1 MTYQWHDL
9 LGNVGV
15 VMILSAYLLLQLQ
28 KMSAHS
34 LKFSVL
40 NGVGALFILISLARD
55 FNLSAVVIES
65 FWLVISAMGVVRYF
79 WTRKKFPRVD

>member
-1 MTYQWHDL
+1 MEYHWHDL

-15 VMILSAYLLLQLQ
+15 VLILSAYLLLQLE

-40 NGVGALFILISLARD
+40 NGVGALLILISLTRD
-55 FNLSAVVIES
+55 FNLSALIIES
-65 FWLVISAMGVVRYF
+65 FWLAISLMGVIRYLLA
-79 WTRKKFPRVD
+79 RRNPPRMD